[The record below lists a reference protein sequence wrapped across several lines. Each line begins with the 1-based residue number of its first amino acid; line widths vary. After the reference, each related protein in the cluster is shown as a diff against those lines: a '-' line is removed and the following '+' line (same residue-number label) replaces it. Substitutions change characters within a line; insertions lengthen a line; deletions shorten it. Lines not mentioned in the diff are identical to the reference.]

1 MGYGRWGIK
10 RSVSALLFDMDN
22 TLYTNEEYALFQ
34 LESPIRRLAEI
45 RNTTFDEMRR
55 EIAEYRKT
63 WAVEHL
69 GPEGRAQDGVQGCAQ
84 DGVQVSL
91 GNVFLALGIS
101 IEETVRWREELYEP
115 ALYLKKDPKL
125 RDTLKTLAASFS
137 LAVVTNN
144 PVLVA
149 CKTLAVLG
157 VEDLFGILVGLD
169 TCGVSKPHAAPFLK
183 AAELLGVSPEAC
195 VSIGD
200 RYDIDIA
207 LPLEIGM
214 GGILVDG
221 VEDVYGLG
229 EILDLSGNLTKN

>member
-1 MGYGRWGIK
+1 MERWGIK
-10 RSVSALLFDMDN
+10 RAVSALLFDMDN
-22 TLYTNEEYALFQ
+22 TLYTNEAYTRFQ
-34 LESPIRRLAEI
+34 LESPERRLAEI
-45 RNTTFDEMRR
+45 RNVPFDEMQR
-55 EIAEYRKT
+55 EIAEYRKV
-63 WAVEHL
+63 WATEH
-69 GPEGRAQDGVQGCAQ
+69 PASA
-84 DGVQVSL
+84 QVSL
-91 GNVFLALGIS
+91 GNVFLALGVS

-115 ALYLKKDPKL
+115 ALYLRKDPKL
-125 RDTLKTLAASFS
+125 RDALTALAASFS

-149 CKTLAVLG
+149 RKTLAALG
-157 VEDLFGILVGLD
+157 VEDLFGALVGLD
-169 TCGVSKPHAAPFLK
+169 TCGVSKPHAVPFLK

-207 LPLEIGM
+207 LPLELGM

-229 EILDLSGNLTKN
+229 EILTEKPEIAGGKPGKVNGTGS